1 MSLVTWLVPKKVS
14 SPAEWVKTQGGAQL
28 VLKTQDGA
36 HLVEGEDVRPR
47 LSYASMIARA
57 LRDCG
62 GYATLSQIY
71 KVNSK
76 KSSVS
81 FQL

>member
-1 MSLVTWLVPKKVS
+1 M
-14 SPAEWVKTQGGAQL
+14 

-76 KSSVS
+76 
-81 FQL
+81 